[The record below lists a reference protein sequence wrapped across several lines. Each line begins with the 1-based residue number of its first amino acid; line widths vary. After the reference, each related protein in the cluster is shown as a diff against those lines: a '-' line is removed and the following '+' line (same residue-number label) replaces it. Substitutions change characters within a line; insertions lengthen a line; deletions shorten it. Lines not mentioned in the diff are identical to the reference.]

1 MTGRGHN
8 ATAQGRGGR
17 NMKDNKETATIGT
30 GIAWIFYAGC
40 AAFVVAVA
48 KDSWVAFAVG
58 VSFWILAAGILVV
71 CATAR
76 E

>member
-1 MTGRGHN
+1 MMEHDKKTDIVAN
-8 ATAQGRGGR
+8 
-17 NMKDNKETATIGT
+17 

-58 VSFWILAAGILVV
+58 AIFWMLAAGILVV